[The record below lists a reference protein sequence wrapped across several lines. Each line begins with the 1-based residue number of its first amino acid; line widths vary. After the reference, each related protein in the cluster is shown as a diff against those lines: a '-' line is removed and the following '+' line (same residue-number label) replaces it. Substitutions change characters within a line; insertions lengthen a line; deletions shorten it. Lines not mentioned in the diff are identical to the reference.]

1 MLIWVSN
8 DDLIS
13 TQVLPYIDISQLSER
28 APGFAKIFKEVQ
40 IKEGGKQHPANFSN
54 QAVHEVNSASP
65 AWGKY
70 WNTHLRSF
78 VAEFPDV
85 DGFCKPTRHSIA
97 LVLHSVC
104 IMQL

>member
-1 MLIWVSN
+1 MILTLN
-8 DDLIS
+8 DDPIA

-28 APGFAKIFKEVQ
+28 APGFAKIFEEVQ
-40 IKEGGKQHPANFSN
+40 INEGGKQHPGNFSN

-70 WNTHLRSF
+70 WNDHLRSF

-85 DGFCKPTRHSIA
+85 DGFCKPTSIS
-97 LVLHSVC
+97 LYW
-104 IMQL
+104 